1 MADSERELLLEEIER
16 TLDQIIGSQVPEEN
30 ILEQWEVFR
39 KGLPFIKLLRPC
51 TIGDGIRVLGDGDSD
66 RLLKL
71 HQEASRDGRT
81 MKFVPAS
88 GAATRMF
95 KDLVA
100 AMEEESNVSLE
111 ELKKRAE
118 TETPAAS
125 VVEFISCLDRFAFIE
140 ALELVMLRNGVT
152 PASLLGKGAWRQILR
167 WVLQPEGLNYRRLP
181 KGLILFHRY
190 PEGPRTPIH
199 EHLVEAGEYVL
210 NKDRTAVIHFT
221 VSEEHLDA
229 VRKHIEA
236 ITAGFGR
243 DIKFDIG
250 ISVQKRSTNTI
261 AVTLENEPFRDA
273 QGKLVFRPGGHG
285 ALLENLNDLHGDLV
299 FIKNVDN
306 VIPDRLKPATVFH
319 KKLLCGLLIE
329 VQKTIFGYLK
339 QLDHRPADESLL
351 DEIAEFARDY
361 LSIVPPD
368 GFHTMPLKQRSDYF
382 FSRLNRPL
390 RVCGMVRNEGEP
402 GGGPFWTVQ
411 EDGEVSIQIV
421 ESAQVDANDP
431 EQKKVLSSSTHFNPV
446 DLVCGVRDFE
456 GKRFNLLEFSDKNMG
471 FITIKSKDGRQLK
484 AMELPGLWN
493 GAMAFW
499 NTLFV
504 EVPSIT
510 FNPVKSVNDLLRQ
523 EHT

>member
-1 MADSERELLLEEIER
+1 
-16 TLDQIIGSQVPEEN
+16 
-30 ILEQWEVFR
+30 
-39 KGLPFIKLLRPC
+39 
-51 TIGDGIRVLGDGDSD
+51 
-66 RLLKL
+66 
-71 HQEASRDGRT
+71 
-81 MKFVPAS
+81 
-88 GAATRMF
+88 
-95 KDLVA
+95 
-100 AMEEESNVSLE
+100 LE

-273 QGKLVFRPGGHG
+273 QGKLV
-285 ALLENLNDLHGDLV
+285 
-299 FIKNVDN
+299 
-306 VIPDRLKPATVFH
+306 
-319 KKLLCGLLIE
+319 
-329 VQKTIFGYLK
+329 
-339 QLDHRPADESLL
+339 
-351 DEIAEFARDY
+351 
-361 LSIVPPD
+361 
-368 GFHTMPLKQRSDYF
+368 
-382 FSRLNRPL
+382 
-390 RVCGMVRNEGEP
+390 
-402 GGGPFWTVQ
+402 
-411 EDGEVSIQIV
+411 
-421 ESAQVDANDP
+421 
-431 EQKKVLSSSTHFNPV
+431 
-446 DLVCGVRDFE
+446 
-456 GKRFNLLEFSDKNMG
+456 
-471 FITIKSKDGRQLK
+471 
-484 AMELPGLWN
+484 
-493 GAMAFW
+493 
-499 NTLFV
+499 
-504 EVPSIT
+504 
-510 FNPVKSVNDLLRQ
+510 
-523 EHT
+523 